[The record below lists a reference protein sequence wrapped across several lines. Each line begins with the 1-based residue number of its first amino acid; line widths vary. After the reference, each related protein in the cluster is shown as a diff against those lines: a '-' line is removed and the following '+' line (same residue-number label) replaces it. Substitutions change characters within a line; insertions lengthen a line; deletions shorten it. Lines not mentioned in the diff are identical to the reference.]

1 MRKIVFHCQTNTI
14 GTDSWHFVEVY
25 PNITSK
31 ELDDLARGYALDNA
45 ESYGIYPPYDDDTD
59 DEAEAADDS
68 IEGSWYD
75 YVPEKHDM
83 HTTNGVPGWS
93 KC

>member
-1 MRKIVFHCQTNTI
+1 MRKIVFHCQNNTI
-14 GTDSWHFVEVY
+14 GTDSWYFVEVY

-31 ELDDLARGYALDNA
+31 ELDDLAYGYALDNA
-45 ESYGIYPPYDDDTD
+45 ESYGIYPPCDDDTD
-59 DEAEAADDS
+59 DEAESADDS

-75 YVPEKHDM
+75 YVSENHDM
-83 HTTNGVPGWS
+83 YTTNGVPSWS